1 MSATQPLTK
10 AQLIEKIASL
20 EVTYTQEKRDY
31 EEALKHQ
38 ATGNSQSSEVG
49 LINPDETIGNEIA
62 KLKAELVRLS
72 SGGRRRR
79 KTRRHRRR
87 KHRKTLRRK

>member
-10 AQLIEKIASL
+10 AQLIDQIASL
-20 EVTYTQEKRDY
+20 KVTYDQEKREY
-31 EEALKHQ
+31 EAALKFQ

-49 LINPDETIGNEIA
+49 LTDPDETTGKIIKDLE
-62 KLKAELVRLS
+62 AELARRFPT
-72 SGGRRRR
+72 GGRRRR
-79 KTRRHRRR
+79 KTSRHRR